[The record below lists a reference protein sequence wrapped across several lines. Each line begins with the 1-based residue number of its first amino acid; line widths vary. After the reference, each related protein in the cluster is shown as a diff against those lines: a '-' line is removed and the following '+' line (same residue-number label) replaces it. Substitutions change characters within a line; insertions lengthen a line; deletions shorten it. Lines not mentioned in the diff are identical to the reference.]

1 LRYLQPQ
8 LQYSYHGRRRAC
20 KIPQMRIALAQ
31 FAPTLGDVAA
41 NRRRAQ
47 AAVVDAEAAG
57 AGLVVF
63 PELFLSG
70 YAVGTVAGKTAVP
83 AEAAAE
89 IAVGDATVAVGF
101 HERAED
107 ATYNSVAV
115 ATSGR
120 VLHVQRK
127 LFPVAYP
134 PFSEHQQYARGDEL
148 RAVDTAGGRLAVLIC
163 NDAWQPIFPSL
174 AVLDGAEILVM
185 PAASSTAFEEAEPHW
200 RAITSFFARVL
211 RCYVVFVNRVGS
223 EAGLT
228 FWGGSHIV
236 GPSGEVVAEA
246 PRLEEALVLGEID
259 VEEVRAQRAQLPL
272 ESDPRLDLVH
282 RELGRLSRKQ

>member
-1 LRYLQPQ
+1 M
-8 LQYSYHGRRRAC
+8 A
-20 KIPQMRIALAQ
+20 
-31 FAPTLGDVAA
+31 VAA
-41 NRRRAQ
+41 
-47 AAVVDAEAAG
+47 
-57 AGLVVF
+57 
-63 PELFLSG
+63 
-70 YAVGTVAGKTAVP
+70 
-83 AEAAAE
+83 
-89 IAVGDATVAVGF
+89 
-101 HERAED
+101 
-107 ATYNSVAV
+107 
-115 ATSGR
+115 SGR
-120 VLHVQRK
+120 LVHVQRK

-148 RAVDTAGGRLAVLIC
+148 RAVDSDAGRLAVLIC

-211 RCYVVFVNRVGS
+211 RCYVVFVNRVGG

-236 GPSGEVVAEA
+236 GPSGELVAEA

-259 VEEVRAQRAQLPL
+259 VRRSERSALSCPSRATRGSISCTA
-272 ESDPRLDLVH
+272 S
-282 RELGRLSRKQ
+282 

>member
-1 LRYLQPQ
+1 
-8 LQYSYHGRRRAC
+8 
-20 KIPQMRIALAQ
+20 MRIALAQ
-31 FAPTLGDVAA
+31 FAPTLGDVPA

-47 AAVVDAEAAG
+47 GAVEEAERAG

-70 YAVGTVAGKTAVP
+70 YAVDQAVGETAVP
-83 AEAAAE
+83 AGAAAE
-89 IAVGDATVAVGF
+89 IAAGDATVALGF
-101 HERAED
+101 HELAGE

-115 ATSGR
+115 AAPGR
-120 VLHVQRK
+120 LLHVQRK

-134 PFSEHQQYARGDEL
+134 PFSEHQQYARGEEL
-148 RAVDTAGGRLAVLIC
+148 RAVDSDAGRLAVLIC

-211 RCYVVFVNRVGS
+211 RCYVVFVNRVGG

-228 FWGGSHIV
+228 FWGGSHII
-236 GPSGEVVAEA
+236 GPSGEIVAEA

-259 VEEVRAQRAQLPL
+259 VAKVRAQRAQLPL